1 MKGLPHKKV
10 KRLHAT
16 QRKKCFSS
24 ILSLASFYAICN
36 FTKTND
42 GVDTWSIKGCNN
54 ILDNKKQY
62 LYFRKKSNLFSTEI
76 CLNISQSIYQSKST
90 RVYSFIS

>member
-16 QRKKCFSS
+16 QRKNCFSS

-36 FTKTND
+36 LTKTND

-54 ILDNKKQY
+54 ILDYKK
-62 LYFRKKSNLFSTEI
+62 NNI
-76 CLNISQSIYQSKST
+76 CIFEK
-90 RVYSFIS
+90 RVICFELKHV

>member
-16 QRKKCFSS
+16 QRKNCFSS

-36 FTKTND
+36 LTKTND
-42 GVDTWSIKGCNN
+42 GVDTWSIKGCNI
-54 ILDNKKQY
+54 ILDYKKKQY
-62 LYFRKKSNLFSTEI
+62 LYFRKKSNLF
-76 CLNISQSIYQSKST
+76 
-90 RVYSFIS
+90 

>member
-1 MKGLPHKKV
+1 MKGLPHNKV

-54 ILDNKKQY
+54 ILDYKQTISVFSKK
-62 LYFRKKSNLFSTEI
+62 E
-76 CLNISQSIYQSKST
+76 
-90 RVYSFIS
+90 

>member
-36 FTKTND
+36 LTKTND

-54 ILDNKKQY
+54 ILDYKKTISVF
-62 LYFRKKSNLFSTEI
+62 LKKE
-76 CLNISQSIYQSKST
+76 
-90 RVYSFIS
+90 

>member
-36 FTKTND
+36 LTKTND
-42 GVDTWSIKGCNN
+42 GVDTWSKKGCNN
-54 ILDNKKQY
+54 ILDYKKTISV
-62 LYFRKKSNLFSTEI
+62 FSKKE
-76 CLNISQSIYQSKST
+76 
-90 RVYSFIS
+90 